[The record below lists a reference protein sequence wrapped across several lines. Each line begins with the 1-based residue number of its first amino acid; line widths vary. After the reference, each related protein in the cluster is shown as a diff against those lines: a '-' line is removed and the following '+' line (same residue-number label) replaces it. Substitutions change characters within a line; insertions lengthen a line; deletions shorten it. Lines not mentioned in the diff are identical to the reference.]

1 MYVDELLIYMT
12 YFNMFDLDMVIN
24 DNHITNIDLEAK
36 ELLNYITYNYLSL
49 HEIDYIIKYN
59 YHMDIKF
66 TSDYVD
72 LKKLKDLEDLYE
84 VYYSYDLKVIALLYY
99 ERYLL
104 KRFKKNF
111 MKYLILI
118 GYMVGYIEQYI
129 MSIEFFQML

>member
-24 DNHITNIDLEAK
+24 DNHVTNIDLEAK

-84 VYYSYDLKVIALLYY
+84 VYYSYDLKLIAL
-99 ERYLL
+99 
-104 KRFKKNF
+104 
-111 MKYLILI
+111 
-118 GYMVGYIEQYI
+118 
-129 MSIEFFQML
+129 